1 MSCKHP
7 YLRWQAGTDVWF
19 SEAYD
24 EQGNEKTICYHD
36 GHRYDA
42 KTFAKMIPCK
52 QCIGCRLDYSKDWA
66 TRIMLECQNFRPEE
80 CWFITLTYDDEHIP
94 ENETF
99 EINDETGEIIGDYI
113 GWSLKPKDLTDFL
126 KRLREHWKRKHNI
139 DKIRFFGC
147 GEYGGQTQRPHY
159 HLCVMGLPITKNML
173 QHYKYNKMGQ
183 EIYICE
189 EVEKIWGKG
198 YAPIGSVTWESAAYV
213 ARYMLKKQK
222 GPSAKDFYG
231 RQGKLP
237 EFTRMSRR
245 PGLAHDYYTQ
255 NRDKI
260 YKNDE
265 IILMGK
271 KARTVKPPKYYDT
284 LFDLD
289 NPEEYKKIKEERERR
304 AEQAKKNRKTK
315 TTITD
320 KEQMELEERSSV
332 QKALL
337 LKRQYE
343 EEC

>member
-7 YLRWQAGTDVWF
+7 YMRWEAGKDIWF
-19 SEAYD
+19 TPAYD
-24 EQGNEKTICYHD
+24 EAGNALTKTIRD
-36 GHRYDA
+36 GKIYYA
-42 KTFAKMIPCK
+42 NTFAKMIPCK
-52 QCIGCRLDYSKDWA
+52 QCIGCRLDYSRDWA
-66 TRIMLECQNFRPEE
+66 TRIMLECTNYRKEE

-99 EINDETGEIIGDYI
+99 EINEETGEIVGDYI

-126 KRLREHWKRKHNI
+126 KRLRRHWEYHYNI

-159 HLCVMGLPITKNML
+159 HICVMGLPISKNML
-173 QHYKYNKMGQ
+173 EHYKYNKLGQ

-189 EVEKIWGKG
+189 EIEKIWGKG

-231 RQGKLP
+231 RQGKIP

-245 PGLAHDYYTQ
+245 PGLANNYYTQ
-255 NRDKI
+255 NHDDV

-265 IILMGK
+265 IIIPGK
-271 KARTVKPPKYYDT
+271 KARTIKPPKYFDDLY
-284 LFDLD
+284 DLD
-289 NPEEYKKIKEERERR
+289 NPEEFAKIKAERERK
-304 AEQAKKNRKTK
+304 AKLSAQNRKTK
-315 TTITD
+315 STITD
-320 KEQMELEERSSV
+320 KEQAELEEYKQV
-332 QKALL
+332 QKATL
-337 LKRQYE
+337 LKRNYE
-343 EEC
+343 NEL